1 MMPVSVSALVFGLGP
16 CTRAAGER
24 GELSTLGYG
33 TLARPCDE
41 AGGAM
46 PLASR
51 NVDEP

>member
-1 MMPVSVSALVFGLGP
+1 MMPVWVSALVFGLGP
-16 CTRAAGER
+16 STRVARDR

-51 NVDEP
+51 SVGEP